1 MLGAA
6 PMIRHSLLLVCL
18 LAVGCGQ
25 ESSLLSIGA
34 SSETNPA
41 IHFITTDTEVT
52 RVFLPEQVHVQLS
65 GFAAA
70 SRVTLRASIT
80 GYESR
85 ADFLTDAAGSLDVAS
100 QAPLDGTYEGADADG
115 LFWSMVTTGAT
126 AASPGADSSD
136 VTVEAEVDGRV
147 VTRATLARYA
157 VADGL
162 VETTVHDD
170 GLVGVLVTP
179 AAPGPHPA
187 LLIFGGSEGGID
199 YGHRNARHYAS
210 LGYSCLGVA
219 YFNAEKLPPYLED
232 LPLEYFGKALSWMKS
247 RPEVKA
253 DAIGVVGASRGGE
266 LALLLGATFPEV
278 KAVVANVPSGVV
290 WSGWNPEWPERAAS
304 SWTFGGDELSYM
316 PNTDAPPLWNMDEA
330 GRTVEHGTPMFD
342 AALDAASP
350 AELEAAAIRVEK
362 VNGPVLMLAAGD
374 DQMWPSCRLAELA
387 MKRLTAAGH
396 TAKFADDLVCY
407 PGAGHYL
414 GAPGRPTTD
423 PSLIRSDRH
432 IWIALGGMPA
442 GIAHAQRDA
451 FERRR
456 AFLAK
461 ALR

>member
-1 MLGAA
+1 
-6 PMIRHSLLLVCL
+6 MIRHSILLVGF

-25 ESSLLSIGA
+25 ERSLSSIGS

-41 IHFITTDTEVT
+41 IHFLTDTEVT

-65 GFAAA
+65 GFAPA
-70 SRVTLRASIT
+70 SRVTLRASIP
-80 GYESR
+80 GYASH

-115 LFWSMVTTGAT
+115 LFWSMVTTGAPP
-126 AASPGADSSD
+126 ASPGDDSD
-136 VTVEAEVDGRV
+136 VTVEAEVGGRV
-147 VTRATLARYA
+147 VTSATLARHT

-162 VETTVHDD
+162 VETTVHEN

-187 LLIFGGSEGGID
+187 LLVFGGSEGGID
-199 YGHRNARHYAS
+199 YGQRYARHYAS

-219 YFNAEKLPPYLED
+219 YFNAKGLPPYLEN
-232 LPLEYFGKALSWMKS
+232 LPLEYLGKALSWMKA
-247 RPEVKA
+247 RPEMKA

-290 WSGWNPEWPERAAS
+290 WSGWNPEWPERDAS
-304 SWTFGGDELSYM
+304 SWTLGGKELAYV
-316 PNTDAPPLWNMDEA
+316 PNTDTLPVWTMDDA
-330 GRTVEHGTPMFD
+330 GRTVEYGTPMFD

-350 AELEAAAIRVEK
+350 AELEAATTRVEK

-387 MKRLTAAGH
+387 MNRLGATGH
-396 TAKFADDLVCY
+396 AAKFADDFVCY
-407 PGAGHYL
+407 PDAGHYL
-414 GAPGRPTTD
+414 SAPGLPTTD
-423 PSLIRSDRH
+423 PSLIRSDRQ
-432 IWIALGGMPA
+432 IWIALGGTPA

-456 AFLAK
+456 TFLAK